1 MELRGYRVDLMIKLK
16 PGAADTV
23 VLETAEILGAV
34 LVTKNSKHFKKLS
47 PRDDSKKGRRY
58 RHAGT
63 IFMGC
68 HEDIALVRFKEALDM
83 LCAELERT
91 KDFADPRLLAEI
103 RKDAVRIMR

>member
-1 MELRGYRVDLMIKLK
+1 
-16 PGAADTV
+16 
-23 VLETAEILGAV
+23 
-34 LVTKNSKHFKKLS
+34 
-47 PRDDSKKGRRY
+47 
-58 RHAGT
+58 
-63 IFMGC
+63 MGC